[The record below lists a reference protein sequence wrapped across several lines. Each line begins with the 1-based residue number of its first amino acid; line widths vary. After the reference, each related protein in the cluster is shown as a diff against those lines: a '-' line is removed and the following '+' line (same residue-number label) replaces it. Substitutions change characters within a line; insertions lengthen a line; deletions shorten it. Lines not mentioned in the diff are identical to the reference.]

1 MKSGRGSVMNL
12 GKSLIYYMSENTLLD
27 YWQCKMG
34 MKRRG
39 KEWKERGKTEWVRL
53 GAISVGSEELR
64 VFELR
69 ALWQIEK
76 RIQRQA
82 LKRKETLERDGVEK

>member
-1 MKSGRGSVMNL
+1 MTL
-12 GKSLIYYMSENTLLD
+12 GKSLIGFWPKKSLVD